1 MPTAALLRAARR
13 LSPEPVAWSTVAAL
27 AVLMDYA
34 DGFVFTSLQGAV
46 GVTQQLDGPFTSWLR
61 TSTVMLP
68 AYVLAVLGALAFL
81 RSRAGNRLRTPR
93 RIVAAVLLVA
103 IAGALVGTG
112 ELLVGLA
119 HENSLQVE
127 QVVSAA
133 AHGHG
138 GDLAATEAALR
149 EQALVHRHAAR
160 LGSAL
165 LLGLNVGVVAWV
177 VALHGGRLE
186 SLRRPAHPM
195 G

>member
-13 LSPEPVAWSTVAAL
+13 LGPGPVAWSTVAAL

-46 GVTQQLDGPFTSWLR
+46 GVTQQLDGPFTTWLR

-68 AYVLAVLGALAFL
+68 VYVLAVLGALAFL
-81 RSRAGNRLRTPR
+81 RSRGRDRLRTPR
-93 RIVAAVLLVA
+93 RIVAAALLVA
-103 IAGALVGTG
+103 IAGALVGTT
-112 ELLVGLA
+112 ELIVGLA
-119 HENSLQVE
+119 HANDLQVE

-138 GDLAATEAALR
+138 GDAAATEAALR
-149 EQALVHRHAAR
+149 EQSSVHRHAAR
-160 LGSAL
+160 LGSAIL
-165 LLGLNVGVVAWV
+165 LAVNVGVVAWV

-186 SLRRPAHPM
+186 SLRRPANPM